1 MDSYGYVETR
11 GLVTAIE
18 AADAALKAANVTL
31 TNCYYVKGGIVTIE
45 VMGDVAAV
53 NAAVDA
59 ASESAK
65 RLGNFLSS
73 NVIARVASETKKIL
87 ISDIGKKSDKQTD
100 TVQNDEKIIEELD
113 NENEKIEVE
122 TVPEEVFEQ
131 AVDENSDIQN
141 ENQVTE
147 EQSEDITEKIETE
160 EKPEEVIQEI
170 TENEEAEQQ
179 NDIIQENE
187 EVSVTETLKKK
198 DEETKEEIKKA
209 KKHYQDMK
217 VADLKTK
224 VNSLKLGYTWNQI
237 KTMPKKKLIEILIKN
252 NQEE

>member
-31 TNCYYVKGGIVTIE
+31 TNYYYVKGGIVTIE

-59 ASESAK
+59 AVESAK

-73 NVIARVASETKKIL
+73 NVIARVAAETKKIL
-87 ISDIGKKSDKQTD
+87 ISDNGKKSDEK
-100 TVQNDEKIIEELD
+100 TVVQEKSEEKVIEETL
-113 NENEKIEVE
+113 EEKIE
-122 TVPEEVFEQ
+122 
-131 AVDENSDIQN
+131 
-141 ENQVTE
+141 
-147 EQSEDITEKIETE
+147 EQSIIENIDKEEAIVKQTEDVLVKEPAQEIFEKASEEISEKIETI
-160 EKPEEVIQEI
+160 EKMEDVSQKEEVKSEL
-170 TENEEAEQQ
+170 
-179 NDIIQENE
+179 NDGNQENKE
-187 EVSVTETLKKK
+187 ISLKKTSK
-198 DEETKEEIKKA
+198 KEEEIKKLR
-209 KKHYQDMK
+209 KEYQDTK

-224 VNSLKLGYTWNQI
+224 VNNLKLGYTWNQI

>member
-31 TNCYYVKGGIVTIE
+31 TNYYYVKGGIVTIE

-59 ASESAK
+59 AVESAK

-73 NVIARVASETKKIL
+73 NVIARMAAETKKIL
-87 ISDIGKKSDKQTD
+87 ISDNGKKSDEK
-100 TVQNDEKIIEELD
+100 TVVQEKSEEKVIEETL
-113 NENEKIEVE
+113 EEKIE
-122 TVPEEVFEQ
+122 
-131 AVDENSDIQN
+131 
-141 ENQVTE
+141 
-147 EQSEDITEKIETE
+147 EQSIIDNIDKKEAIVEQTEDIVVKEPAQEIFEKASEEISEKIETI
-160 EKPEEVIQEI
+160 EKMEDVLQKEEVKSEL
-170 TENEEAEQQ
+170 
-179 NDIIQENE
+179 NDDNQENKE
-187 EVSVTETLKKK
+187 ISLKKTSK
-198 DEETKEEIKKA
+198 KEEEIKKLR
-209 KKHYQDMK
+209 KEYQDTK

-224 VNSLKLGYTWNQI
+224 VNNLKLGYTWNQI

>member
-31 TNCYYVKGGIVTIE
+31 TNYYYVKGGIVTIE

-59 ASESAK
+59 AVESAK

-73 NVIARVASETKKIL
+73 NVIARMAAETKKIL
-87 ISDIGKKSDKQTD
+87 ISDNGKKSDEK
-100 TVQNDEKIIEELD
+100 TVVQEKSEEKVIEETL
-113 NENEKIEVE
+113 EEKIE
-122 TVPEEVFEQ
+122 
-131 AVDENSDIQN
+131 
-141 ENQVTE
+141 
-147 EQSEDITEKIETE
+147 EQSIIDNTDKKETIVEQTEDIVVKEPVQEIFEKASEEISEKIETI
-160 EKPEEVIQEI
+160 EKMEDVPQKEEVKSEL
-170 TENEEAEQQ
+170 
-179 NDIIQENE
+179 NDDNQENKE
-187 EVSVTETLKKK
+187 ISLKKTSK
-198 DEETKEEIKKA
+198 KEEEIKKLR
-209 KKHYQDMK
+209 KEYQDTK
-217 VADLKTK
+217 VVDLKTK
-224 VNSLKLGYTWNQI
+224 VNNLKLGYTWNQI

>member
-87 ISDIGKKSDKQTD
+87 ISDIGKKSDKQTE
-100 TVQNDEKIIEELD
+100 TVQNDEKI
-113 NENEKIEVE
+113 EVE
-122 TVPEEVFEQ
+122 IVPEEVVEQ

-170 TENEEAEQQ
+170 TENEEAQQQ

>member
-31 TNCYYVKGGIVTIE
+31 TNYYYVKGGIVTIE

-59 ASESAK
+59 AVESAK

-73 NVIARVASETKKIL
+73 NVIARMAAETKKIL
-87 ISDIGKKSDKQTD
+87 ISDNGKKSDEK
-100 TVQNDEKIIEELD
+100 TVVQEKSEEKVIEETL
-113 NENEKIEVE
+113 EEKIE
-122 TVPEEVFEQ
+122 
-131 AVDENSDIQN
+131 
-141 ENQVTE
+141 
-147 EQSEDITEKIETE
+147 EQSIVENTDKKEAIVEQMEDIVVKEPAQEIFEKASEEISEKIETI
-160 EKPEEVIQEI
+160 EKMEDVLQEEVKSEL
-170 TENEEAEQQ
+170 
-179 NDIIQENE
+179 NDDNQENKE
-187 EVSVTETLKKK
+187 ISLKKTSK
-198 DEETKEEIKKA
+198 KEEEIKKLR
-209 KKHYQDMK
+209 KEYQDTK
-217 VADLKTK
+217 VVDLKTK
-224 VNSLKLGYTWNQI
+224 VNNLKLGYTWNQI

>member
-31 TNCYYVKGGIVTIE
+31 TNYYYVKGGIVTIE

-59 ASESAK
+59 AVESAK

-73 NVIARVASETKKIL
+73 NVIARMAAETKKIL
-87 ISDIGKKSDKQTD
+87 ISDNGKKSDEKTVVEQT
-100 TVQNDEKIIEELD
+100 
-113 NENEKIEVE
+113 
-122 TVPEEVFEQ
+122 
-131 AVDENSDIQN
+131 
-141 ENQVTE
+141 
-147 EQSEDITEKIETE
+147 EDIVVKEPVQEIFEKASEEISEKIETI
-160 EKPEEVIQEI
+160 EKMEDVPQKEEVKSEL
-170 TENEEAEQQ
+170 
-179 NDIIQENE
+179 NDGNQENKE
-187 EVSVTETLKKK
+187 ISLKKTSK
-198 DEETKEEIKKA
+198 KEEEIKKLR
-209 KKHYQDMK
+209 KEYQDTK

-224 VNSLKLGYTWNQI
+224 VNNLKLGYTWNQI

>member
-11 GLVTAIE
+11 GLLTAIE

-122 TVPEEVFEQ
+122 TVPEEVVEQ
-131 AVDENSDIQN
+131 AVDENSDIEN

-147 EQSEDITEKIETE
+147 EQSEDFTEKIETE
-160 EKPEEVIQEI
+160 EKVEEVIQEI
-170 TENEEAEQQ
+170 TENEEA
-179 NDIIQENE
+179 
-187 EVSVTETLKKK
+187 
-198 DEETKEEIKKA
+198 KEEIKKA

>member
-31 TNCYYVKGGIVTIE
+31 TNYYYVKGGIVTIE

-59 ASESAK
+59 AVESAK

-73 NVIARVASETKKIL
+73 NVIARMAAETKKIL
-87 ISDIGKKSDKQTD
+87 ISDNGKKSDEK
-100 TVQNDEKIIEELD
+100 TVVQEKSEEKVIEETL
-113 NENEKIEVE
+113 EEKIE
-122 TVPEEVFEQ
+122 
-131 AVDENSDIQN
+131 
-141 ENQVTE
+141 
-147 EQSEDITEKIETE
+147 EQSIIDNTDKKETIVEQTEDIVVKEPVQEIFEKASEEISEKIETI
-160 EKPEEVIQEI
+160 EKMEDVPQKEEVKSEL
-170 TENEEAEQQ
+170 
-179 NDIIQENE
+179 NDGHQENKE
-187 EVSVTETLKKK
+187 ISLKKTSK
-198 DEETKEEIKKA
+198 KEEEIKKLR
-209 KKHYQDMK
+209 KEYQDTK

-224 VNSLKLGYTWNQI
+224 VNNLKLGYTWNQI

>member
-122 TVPEEVFEQ
+122 TVPEEVVEQ
-131 AVDENSDIQN
+131 AVDENSDIEN

-147 EQSEDITEKIETE
+147 EQSESFTEKIET
-160 EKPEEVIQEI
+160 EEVIQEI

-179 NDIIQENE
+179 NDIIQGNE

>member
-31 TNCYYVKGGIVTIE
+31 TNCYYVRGGIVTIE

-87 ISDIGKKSDKQTD
+87 ISDIGKKSDEKTD
-100 TVQNDEKIIEELD
+100 TVQDNQKIIEELD

-122 TVPEEVFEQ
+122 TVPEEVVEQ
-131 AVDENSDIQN
+131 AVDESSDIEN

-147 EQSEDITEKIETE
+147 EQSESFTEKIETE

-170 TENEEAEQQ
+170 TENEEAEKQ
-179 NDIIQENE
+179 NGVIQENE

>member
-73 NVIARVASETKKIL
+73 NVIARVAFETKKIL
-87 ISDIGKKSDKQTD
+87 ISDIGKKSDEKTD
-100 TVQNDEKIIEELD
+100 TVQDNQKIIEELD
-113 NENEKIEVE
+113 NENEKIE
-122 TVPEEVFEQ
+122 
-131 AVDENSDIQN
+131 I
-141 ENQVTE
+141 
-147 EQSEDITEKIETE
+147 
-160 EKPEEVIQEI
+160 PEEVIQEI
-170 TENEEAEQQ
+170 TENEEAQQQ

-209 KKHYQDMK
+209 KKYYQDMK

>member
-31 TNCYYVKGGIVTIE
+31 TNYYYVKGGIVTIE

-59 ASESAK
+59 AVESAK

-73 NVIARVASETKKIL
+73 NVIARVAAETKKIL
-87 ISDIGKKSDKQTD
+87 INDNGKKP
-100 TVQNDEKIIEELD
+100 DEKTVVQEKSEEKVIEETL
-113 NENEKIEVE
+113 EEKIEERSIVE
-122 TVPEEVFEQ
+122 NTDKKEAIVEQ
-131 AVDENSDIQN
+131 
-141 ENQVTE
+141 T
-147 EQSEDITEKIETE
+147 EDIVVKEPAQETFEKASEEISEKIETI
-160 EKPEEVIQEI
+160 EKMEDVLQKEEVKSEL
-170 TENEEAEQQ
+170 
-179 NDIIQENE
+179 NDDNQENKE
-187 EVSVTETLKKK
+187 ISLKKTSK
-198 DEETKEEIKKA
+198 KEEEIKKLR
-209 KKHYQDMK
+209 KEYQDTK
-217 VADLKTK
+217 VVDLKTK
-224 VNSLKLGYTWNQI
+224 VNNLKLGYTWNQI